1 MKRFFLFFLLFGTT
15 CAFAQTNNDILIRIG
30 QENVTVD
37 EFVNAYQKN
46 NSFNEST
53 EKDLRE
59 YLDLYINYRMKVQE
73 ATALR
78 MDTSEAFKKELASYQ
93 NQSAQQ
99 YLVDTEVSE
108 QLLEEAYTN
117 AHYQVRAS
125 HILVRCGANASPKDT
140 LAAYHKILQIRDK
153 IVHGMDFNEAAA
165 LYSEDESARDRINPQ
180 TNKIHH
186 GNRGELGYFSVLE
199 MIYPFEK
206 AAYTTPVGQVSMPV
220 RTQYGY
226 HLIYVQDKVPSMTK
240 IYVSQVYVL
249 DTNAVTGEVS
259 PEVAEYLRLIQDQ
272 YRSGRM
278 SFAELAQNYSQDLAT
293 RSNGGKMEP
302 FNPNRR
308 PGNYVSAA
316 IKLKPGEISQPVPS
330 TLGWHILKLDSIIY
344 SNITEE
350 TKYLLKSA
358 LARDSRAR
366 KSKESL
372 VAKLKTEYGFKENG
386 KKAAMK
392 FFKKNLPSNYF
403 QSTATEITTL
413 KGIDKLSP
421 MFTFADQTGTAVGF
435 AQFISRY
442 QGTPLNGSAIDFV
455 ESLYPNFV
463 SEQILRYERGHLS
476 DKYPEYRSL
485 VKEFHDGML
494 LYEINSEKVWNAALK
509 DSVGLENFYE
519 KIKTDFPT
527 TDSLGNVVYK
537 PFESIRAV
545 VIGRYQDYL
554 EAEWLKELHAKY
566 PVTVDEKVFQAL
578 LNRRR

>member
-59 YLDLYINYRMKVQE
+59 YIDLYINYRMKVQE

-278 SFAELAQNYSQDLAT
+278 SFAELAQN
-293 RSNGGKMEP
+293 
-302 FNPNRR
+302 
-308 PGNYVSAA
+308 
-316 IKLKPGEISQPVPS
+316 
-330 TLGWHILKLDSIIY
+330 
-344 SNITEE
+344 
-350 TKYLLKSA
+350 
-358 LARDSRAR
+358 
-366 KSKESL
+366 
-372 VAKLKTEYGFKENG
+372 
-386 KKAAMK
+386 
-392 FFKKNLPSNYF
+392 
-403 QSTATEITTL
+403 
-413 KGIDKLSP
+413 
-421 MFTFADQTGTAVGF
+421 
-435 AQFISRY
+435 
-442 QGTPLNGSAIDFV
+442 
-455 ESLYPNFV
+455 
-463 SEQILRYERGHLS
+463 
-476 DKYPEYRSL
+476 
-485 VKEFHDGML
+485 
-494 LYEINSEKVWNAALK
+494 
-509 DSVGLENFYE
+509 
-519 KIKTDFPT
+519 
-527 TDSLGNVVYK
+527 
-537 PFESIRAV
+537 
-545 VIGRYQDYL
+545 
-554 EAEWLKELHAKY
+554 
-566 PVTVDEKVFQAL
+566 
-578 LNRRR
+578 